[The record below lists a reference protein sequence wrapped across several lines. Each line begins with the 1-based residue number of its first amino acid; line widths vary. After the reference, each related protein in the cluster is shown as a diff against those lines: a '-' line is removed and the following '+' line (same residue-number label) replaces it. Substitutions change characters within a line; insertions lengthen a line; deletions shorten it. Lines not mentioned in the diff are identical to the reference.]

1 MSILALVLPLLLGA
15 SAQDVEVPP
24 DPNCPRGEMN
34 WPRGPGTVC
43 IGGTRRH
50 YGFAFI
56 YPRAAERIPAMIA
69 YFRHQAVA
77 HESWMRAHVNEICG
91 QFEPDPDDCPT
102 GMVYEQG
109 WSLDADLPVLAA
121 ASSFIDYYD
130 LSLRDGSDADAILI
144 DRRLDRRIALGDLF
158 TDQRRGLAMVQRD
171 FCRNLR
177 SQVRVRRR
185 SEIPIAGMISRV
197 ADVEC
202 PAVGRH
208 PVTLCA
214 EHGRITRMAAEVD
227 EPDVGAF
234 PVGDYSVEVAMTPA
248 MIAALKP
255 AYRSS
260 FGTPSRRPT
269 EDRGMC

>member
-1 MSILALVLPLLLGA
+1 MSILASVVALLLSA
-15 SAQDVEVPP
+15 SAQEVEVPP
-24 DPNCPRGEMN
+24 DPNCPRRNMN
-34 WPRGPGTVC
+34 WPRGPGTAC

-50 YGFAFI
+50 YGFSFI
-56 YPRAAERIPAMIA
+56 YPRAAERIPALIA

-91 QFEPDPDDCPT
+91 QFEPDHCPT
-102 GMVYEQG
+102 DMIYEQG

-121 ASSFIDYYD
+121 ASSFSDYYD
-130 LSLRDGSDADAILI
+130 LNLRDGHDSDAILI

-177 SQVRVRRR
+177 SQVRERRR
-185 SEIPIAGMISRV
+185 SEIPVAGSISRV

-208 PVTLCA
+208 PVTLCT
-214 EHGRITRMAAEVD
+214 EHGRITRMAGEVD
-227 EPDVGAF
+227 APDVGAF
-234 PVGDYSVEVAMTPA
+234 PEGDYVVEVAMTPA

-260 FGTPSRRPT
+260 FGPPGRGPT
-269 EDRGMC
+269 EDHGTCQR